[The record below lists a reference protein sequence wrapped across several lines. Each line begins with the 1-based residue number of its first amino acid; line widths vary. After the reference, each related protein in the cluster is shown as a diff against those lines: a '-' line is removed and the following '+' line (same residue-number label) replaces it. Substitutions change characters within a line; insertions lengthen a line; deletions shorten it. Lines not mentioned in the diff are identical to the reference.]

1 MQRFGAVTKYLRK
14 ELPNSIYNIG
24 FCASRLTISIY
35 NICSDGFGFEK
46 LSNLTFN
53 LQLQQL
59 RADEILMP
67 HLIRN
72 TFVFAFLLRS
82 KI

>member
-1 MQRFGAVTKYLRK
+1 LQRFGAVTKYLSK
-14 ELPNSIYNIG
+14 VLPKAICKFV

-35 NICSDGFGFEK
+35 KICTNGFGFDE

-53 LQLQQL
+53 LELQQL
-59 RADEILMP
+59 RVDEILMP
-67 HLIRN
+67 HLVLN
-72 TFVFAFLLRS
+72 TFVFAFLLRL